1 MPCIFEYF
9 CLFQKIFFESDSYK
23 NDGLFES
30 SEQAQG
36 FLSWVERTRYYLNK
50 IAPAGG
56 WGQVE
61 SGEAVEMGLISEK
74 DRDEYFELREIGFI
88 FHENLAHYFM
98 PGNVD
103 DRQYLR
109 DMLDEAHWD
118 AIAEGLY

>member
-1 MPCIFEYF
+1 MDFEF
-9 CLFQKIFFESDSYK
+9 SEEQNL
-23 NDGLFES
+23 LR
-30 SEQAQG
+30 EQAQG

-88 FHENLAHYFM
+88 FHENL
-98 PGNVD
+98 
-103 DRQYLR
+103 
-109 DMLDEAHWD
+109 
-118 AIAEGLY
+118 